1 MLIRSSGPIITVLI
15 AVAINYSIIN
25 SVYYST
31 RKSQKC
37 KCTVPTLSD
46 HYAKLIAIQNKFEQ
60 LSNDG
65 CTADKG
71 MVNLF
76 ENHFSLL
83 RLVLEQA
90 YDVTEKSR
98 KYCIIQAASGLLLC
112 KGQHCSAP
120 PKA

>member
-71 MVNLF
+71 MVELY
-76 ENHFSLL
+76 ENHYSLL
-83 RLVLEQA
+83 RLILEQA

-98 KYCIIQAASGLLLC
+98 KYCITQAASGLLLC

-120 PKA
+120 PNA